1 MSFHEDVF
9 DLKWG
14 ALGQK
19 IKNYT
24 NINMTEPRNEYLL
37 LAWGKSIIEGIIKD
51 IIKDITKA
59 L

>member
-19 IKNYT
+19 MKNYT
-24 NINMTEPRNEYLL
+24 NINMTEPRKEYLL

-51 IIKDITKA
+51 ITKA